1 VDDGPLAGVRVIDLT
16 HVLAGP
22 YCTYLLA
29 LLGAEVVKIEAPEGE
44 WGRRADPPGAL
55 RDAGLGAG
63 FLAQAGN
70 KRMLAADIRTPEG
83 AEILRAL
90 LLRADVFVEG
100 LRPGAIVRAGFDE
113 VALRTLNP
121 RLIFASISGFGQ
133 DGPFSSWPAYD
144 HVIQAMSG
152 LMSVTG
158 TPESAPL
165 RVGPP
170 IVDYV
175 SGLYGAFAVMA
186 ALAARDRTG
195 AFQRVDVAMRDC
207 ALAMMGS
214 TISAHLNAAAIPR
227 PAGNIAASGSPSS
240 GVFATKEGLLAL
252 AANHERQFRDLCAAI
267 GRAELSSDPRY
278 ADPIRRGKNAAM
290 LRAELETVFATRAA
304 ADWEPILMAAGVP
317 AGRVRTIP
325 EAVAEPQTAA
335 RGTLRRMF
343 LPELGRDIAVPGAAF
358 KLNGVVPVPEAAPR
372 PVGADTTALLRELGY
387 DDGRIVELAQCGI
400 IATGET
406 PRGS

>member
-1 VDDGPLAGVRVIDLT
+1 MDGRPLSGVRVIDLT

-29 LLGAEVVKIEAPEGE
+29 LLGAEVIKIETPEGE
-44 WGRRADPPGAL
+44 WGRRADPPGPL
-55 RDAGLGAG
+55 REAALGAA
-63 FLAQAGN
+63 FLAQAGD

-90 LLRADVFVEG
+90 LRRADVFVEG
-100 LRPGAIVRAGFDE
+100 LRPGAVARAGFDE
-113 VALRTLNP
+113 ASLRALNP

-133 DGPFSSWPAYD
+133 DGPFASWPAYD

-175 SGLYGAFAVMA
+175 TGLYAAFAVMA
-186 ALAARDRTG
+186 AHAARERTG

-207 ALAMMGS
+207 ALAIMS
-214 TISAHLNAAAIPR
+214 SAISAYLNAGVVPR

-240 GVFATKEGLLAL
+240 GVFATKDGLLAL
-252 AANHERQFRDLCAAI
+252 AANHERQFRNLCAAV
-267 GRAELSSDPRY
+267 GRPELSSDPRY
-278 ADPIRRGKNAAM
+278 ADPIRRGANAGA
-290 LRAELETVFATRAA
+290 LRAELEAIFAAGTA
-304 ADWEPILMAAGVP
+304 ADWERVLMTAGVP

-325 EAVAEPQTAA
+325 EAVAEPQTIA
-335 RGTLRRMF
+335 RRTLQQIF
-343 LPELGRDIAVPGAAF
+343 SPELGRDIVVPGAAF
-358 KLNGVVPVPEAAPR
+358 KLNGAVPAPLMTPR
-372 PVGADTTALLRELGY
+372 QVGADTTALLRELGY
-387 DDGRIVELAQCGI
+387 DDARIAELARRGI
-400 IATGET
+400 IVSGEKNH
-406 PRGS
+406 GS